1 MVYFFLMRENI
12 FPKWE
17 DKYNIN
23 GGCWS
28 LRIVK
33 TEIRNVWDELSMAIM
48 GEYLTNDSKENSNLN
63 GLSISPK
70 RSFCVIKI
78 WTKNVVEDK
87 DDYFSPYIPFLDL
100 DGSLYRKH
108 IESLEADKEKLKDK
122 IKNKLKE
129 DLMN

>member
-1 MVYFFLMRENI
+1 MRENI

-33 TEIRNVWDELSMAIM
+33 TEIRNVWDELSMVIM